1 MKNRIALFTFVM
13 FILTLTVSFAQTAP
27 PKNIDKFVENVQ
39 KTFEVPGISI
49 AIVKDGKVVLAK
61 GYGVKKIGTS
71 ELVDSKTLFAIAS
84 NTKVFTATALAILV
98 EEGKIEWDKPVINY
112 LPWFQLSDPYVTREI
127 TVRDLLVHRSGLG
140 LGAGDLLW
148 WPPTDYT
155 RREIVRRLRYIPL
168 VTSFRYTYAYDNALY
183 GVAGVL
189 IEEISGKT
197 WEDFVFNRILKKV
210 GMINSGVNHS
220 DVEKMPNVALSHSKV
235 SGVVKVVAPFT
246 SDATNPAGGIVSCA
260 EDMAKWLICQIDS
273 GRCIDGTRLFS
284 PRTTR
289 DLHSIVTPLPI
300 ETPPPELAPM
310 QLNFNGYALG
320 LSVRDYRGKKI
331 VTHTGGL
338 TGYVSRVTT
347 VPELRLGVSVLTN
360 QEVDAAFACIT
371 NYILDHYIGAPKY
384 DWITAYNTFK
394 MRNDS
399 TIASMD
405 ENVMASRDSSLH
417 PSLPLAKYTGTY
429 TDAWY
434 GDVIIEEL
442 NGKLVIRFKPTQA
455 LVGDLE
461 HYQHDTFIAR
471 WHIRELNADAFVTF
485 SLNPDGSI
493 DVVKMRAVSASTDF
507 SYDFHDLLLKPKR
520 GK

>member
-1 MKNRIALFTFVM
+1 
-13 FILTLTVSFAQTAP
+13 
-27 PKNIDKFVENVQ
+27 
-39 KTFEVPGISI
+39 
-49 AIVKDGKVVLAK
+49 
-61 GYGVKKIGTS
+61 
-71 ELVDSKTLFAIAS
+71 
-84 NTKVFTATALAILV
+84 
-98 EEGKIEWDKPVINY
+98 
-112 LPWFQLSDPYVTREI
+112 
-127 TVRDLLVHRSGLG
+127 
-140 LGAGDLLW
+140 
-148 WPPTDYT
+148 
-155 RREIVRRLRYIPL
+155 
-168 VTSFRYTYAYDNALY
+168 
-183 GVAGVL
+183 
-189 IEEISGKT
+189 
-197 WEDFVFNRILKKV
+197 
-210 GMINSGVNHS
+210 
-220 DVEKMPNVALSHSKV
+220 
-235 SGVVKVVAPFT
+235 
-246 SDATNPAGGIVSCA
+246 
-260 EDMAKWLICQIDS
+260 
-273 GRCIDGTRLFS
+273 
-284 PRTTR
+284 
-289 DLHSIVTPLPI
+289 
-300 ETPPPELAPM
+300 
-310 QLNFNGYALG
+310 LG